1 MFILCEVMIELIW
14 YSYMILKLYIL
25 KPWFLKI

>member
-1 MFILCEVMIELIW
+1 MIELIW